1 MKRKVYVIFR
11 NTSVSHIDSLV
22 WAIRSWDEV
31 EDVTKVLHPNKNQ
44 ALPRVYHVLL
54 KDRVEPSFVVDRL
67 KTFVEIDSATLL
79 PL

>member
-11 NTSVSHIDSLV
+11 NTSVHHIDSLV

-44 ALPRVYHVLL
+44 VLPRVYHVLL
-54 KDRVEPSFVVDRL
+54 KDRVNPSSVLQRL
-67 KTFVEIDSATLL
+67 KSFIEIGRY
-79 PL
+79 PIY